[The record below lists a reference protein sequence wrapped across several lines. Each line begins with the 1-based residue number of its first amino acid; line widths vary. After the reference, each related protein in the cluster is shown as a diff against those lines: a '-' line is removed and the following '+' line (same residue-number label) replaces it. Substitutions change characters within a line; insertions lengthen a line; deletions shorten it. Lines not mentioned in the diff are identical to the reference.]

1 MLMYLDIET
10 SAKNAN
16 EGIVIAIGVMP
27 GDGQVDVR
35 FASNL
40 DEEKKAL
47 EWLKERLKDCD
58 EIVTWFGSGFDI
70 PFLMTRALY
79 HNMDLGELAEIP
91 MLDLCK
97 WSQANLSMSSHS
109 LEAVARFF
117 GISAGKEFHGTDI
130 LTLFRLVER
139 GDVDSRRLI
148 VEHCKED
155 VVVLKRIH
163 DRLRPAVER
172 FRGRYR

>member
-1 MLMYLDIET
+1 MYLDIET

-16 EGIVIAIGVMP
+16 EGIVIAIGILP
-27 GDGQVDVR
+27 EGGQAEVR

-40 DEEKKAL
+40 EEEKKAL
-47 EWLKERLKDCD
+47 EWLKEKLKSCD
-58 EIVTWFGSGFDI
+58 EMVTWFGSGFDI
-70 PFLMTRALY
+70 PFLITRAIY
-79 HNMDLGELAEIP
+79 HNIDMSELAEIP

-117 GISAGKEFHGTDI
+117 GISEGKEFRGTDI

-139 GDVDSRRLI
+139 GDFESRKLI
-148 VEHCKED
+148 VDHCRED

-163 DRLRPAVER
+163 DRLRPAVDRSRGR
-172 FRGRYR
+172 FR